1 MQTLQE
7 ILQQPELENKL
18 LNQAKTVGFVTA
30 MACCPNVLPPE
41 EWLPFLWGGEE
52 IAPFSDPIQLENY
65 FEHIIAL
72 WNDTRAQLL
81 EGNWQWPTGYLLDE
95 AEIVNQEV
103 RDFCEGMLQGW
114 QLARDDWEV
123 LMPENSSDNT
133 LLGGVL
139 LSLSMLYDPETSIAT
154 LYEQG
159 FTGLEQFAEIYHA
172 IPVMLCGIT
181 QRGVTLAEAQ

>member
-1 MQTLQE
+1 MQKRLVLSPQWLVVQTFYL
-7 ILQQPELENKL
+7 PKNGCHSYGAVK
-18 LNQAKTVGFVTA
+18 KSPHS
-30 MACCPNVLPPE
+30 PNAE
-41 EWLPFLWGGEE
+41 
-52 IAPFSDPIQLENY
+52 QLENY
-65 FEHIIAL
+65 FQHIISL
-72 WNDTRAQLL
+72 WNETRPQLL
-81 EGNWQWPTGYLLDE
+81 EGDWQWPTGYLLDE
-95 AEIVNQEV
+95 AEIVNQNV

-159 FTGLEQFAEIYHA
+159 FTGLEQFAEIYNA

-181 QRGVTLAEAQ
+181 QRGVNLAEAQ

>member
-7 ILQQPELENKL
+7 ILQQPELEDKL
-18 LNQAKTVGFVTA
+18 LNHAKTVGFVTS

-52 IAPFSDPIQLENY
+52 TAPFTDARQLEHY
-65 FEHIIAL
+65 FQEIINL
-72 WNDTRAQLL
+72 WNETRPQLL
-81 EGNWQWPTGYLLDE
+81 EGQWQWPAGYVLDDE
-95 AEIVNQEV
+95 EIVNQEV
-103 RDFCEGMLQGW
+103 CDFCEGMLQGW

-123 LMPENSSDNT
+123 LMPEQSSDNT

-139 LSLSMLYDPETSIAT
+139 LSLSMLYDPETSIVT

-159 FTGLEQFAEIYHA
+159 FTGLEQFTEIYHA

-181 QRGVTLAEAQ
+181 QRGVNLAEAQ

>member
-30 MACCPNVLPPE
+30 MACCPNVLPLKNGSPSYGVE
-41 EWLPFLWGGEE
+41 KRLHLF
-52 IAPFSDPIQLENY
+52 DPIQLENY

-72 WNDTRAQLL
+72 WNETRSQLL

-103 RDFCEGMLQGW
+103 RDFCEGCYKVG
-114 QLARDDWEV
+114 
-123 LMPENSSDNT
+123 N
-133 LLGGVL
+133 
-139 LSLSMLYDPETSIAT
+139 
-154 LYEQG
+154 
-159 FTGLEQFAEIYHA
+159 
-172 IPVMLCGIT
+172 
-181 QRGVTLAEAQ
+181 

>member
-30 MACCPNVLPPE
+30 MACCPNVLSPE

-72 WNDTRAQLL
+72 WNETRSQLL

-114 QLARDDWEV
+114 QSARDDWEV
-123 LMPENSSDNT
+123 LMPENSADNT